1 MIYLGRLPDSDPLY
15 GYLRHEI
22 MPQLGSDGS
31 EGFRVYSSRSSHAV
45 YIYEDRKT
53 SLRVVGKFFHTP
65 GETDFEQAKRK
76 MYREFN
82 NIHEFRQYM
91 GDCHYTARALG
102 CNENLNCLLAVE
114 YCYGQSLDSVIRQA
128 VFQHDDALLYGK
140 LTALAGFLAHV
151 HNKSAKPVMV
161 DFQKICRYFDTIT
174 GHLES
179 FTGWDEAE
187 YLRLLGRRYRENPL
201 MYQDQEVLVHG
212 DATPAN
218 FCFGDGSYVMTFDLE
233 RMRRS
238 DRLFD
243 TGMIAGELQHF
254 FLRHTGNKYAAE
266 PFISHFLRE
275 YCRHFPDRDAAFA
288 AITAR
293 VPFYMGFT
301 LLRIARNGCLGY
313 EYRRKLIR
321 EAELTLQ
328 R

>member
-1 MIYLGRLPDSDPLY
+1 MKYLGHLSRHDPLY
-15 GYLRHEI
+15 GYLCMQI
-22 MPQLGSDGS
+22 MPQLGASGNR
-31 EGFRVYSSRSSHAV
+31 GFRVYGSSSSHAV
-45 YIYEDRKT
+45 YIYEDRASGVKA
-53 SLRVVGKFFHTP
+53 VGKFFSA
-65 GETDFEQAKRK
+65 GESDLSRARNR
-76 MYREFN
+76 MLREYS
-82 NIHEFRQYM
+82 NITEFR
-91 GDCHYTARALG
+91 HYLGENHYAARPLGYSEELGNLLVTEYCAGELFDQVILEAVYQRGEGKLRDKLSALG
-102 CNENLNCLLAVE
+102 N
-114 YCYGQSLDSVIRQA
+114 
-128 VFQHDDALLYGK
+128 
-140 LTALAGFLAHV
+140 FLATV
-151 HNKSAKPVMV
+151 HNRSARPVMV
-161 DFQKICRYFDTIT
+161 DFHKVCD
-174 GHLES
+174 HLEH
-179 FTGWDEAE
+179 FITQLNDII
-187 YLRLLGRRYRENPL
+187 LRHEEQRLHQLCESYRHDPL